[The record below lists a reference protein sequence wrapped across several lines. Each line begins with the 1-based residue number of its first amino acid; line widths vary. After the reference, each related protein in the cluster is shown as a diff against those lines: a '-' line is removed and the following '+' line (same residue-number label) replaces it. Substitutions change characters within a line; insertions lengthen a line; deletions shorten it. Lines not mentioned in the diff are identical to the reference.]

1 RSTAENSCLWSPALS
16 SLIVKKRGLSIA
28 YGLKTKAGSVANG
41 TFASFS
47 ASLASAWDL
56 STSRNSRAGDGCPRA
71 FRLL

>member
-1 RSTAENSCLWSPALS
+1 
-16 SLIVKKRGLSIA
+16 LSIA